1 MYVTNVRLKFSVC
14 LFHLNCIE
22 NCISNLRKILKNI
35 ILPVDPLTKVTVSS
49 TAEYRKLGLLGTMS
63 QGQHPVAGSPTAS
76 HPFSSRQPLE
86 CLLTMNDLEQFLHK
100 ERLYR
105 HTNAEK

>member
-1 MYVTNVRLKFSVC
+1 MLQTSDLNFLFACSTLIVLK
-14 LFHLNCIE
+14 

-35 ILPVDPLTKVTVSS
+35 TLPVDPLTKVTVLS

-63 QGQHPVAGSPTAS
+63 QGQQPVAGSPTAS